1 MMLRKFYINFEAYRK
16 STFGK
21 ESEKTKTQGELHF
34 QQVQEFISPQK
45 YFGFR
50 QT

>member
-21 ESEKTKTQGELHF
+21 KSEKTKTQGELHF

-45 YFGFR
+45 YFWFR